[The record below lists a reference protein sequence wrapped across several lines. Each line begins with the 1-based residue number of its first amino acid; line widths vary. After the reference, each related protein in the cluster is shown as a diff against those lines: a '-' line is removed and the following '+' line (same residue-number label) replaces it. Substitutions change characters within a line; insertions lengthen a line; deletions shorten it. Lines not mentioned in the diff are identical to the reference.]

1 MGVLF
6 ISEGKKWGEN
16 QEKKMG
22 KKIEAMREETEKVI
36 KNGES
41 RIKKKTEGKKG
52 KKNCWESS

>member
-1 MGVLF
+1 MG
-6 ISEGKKWGEN
+6 GKSREKNGE
-16 QEKKMG
+16 
-22 KKIEAMREETEKVI
+22 KIEAMREETEKVI